1 MFATVEALADECAG
15 VLNIAKSWIPEGLA
29 QKVVDGAVRA
39 LAAMLRKMQGRW
51 QKMSPVVA
59 RQHEVWNR
67 FAIQWDSRANWIE
80 M

>member
-1 MFATVEALADECAG
+1 VFATVEVLANECAG
-15 VLNIAKSWIPEGLA
+15 VLNIAKSWIPEGLVH
-29 QKVVDGAVRA
+29 KVVDGAVRA

-51 QKMSPVVA
+51 QKMSPVA
-59 RQHEVWNR
+59 TSQQEVRNR